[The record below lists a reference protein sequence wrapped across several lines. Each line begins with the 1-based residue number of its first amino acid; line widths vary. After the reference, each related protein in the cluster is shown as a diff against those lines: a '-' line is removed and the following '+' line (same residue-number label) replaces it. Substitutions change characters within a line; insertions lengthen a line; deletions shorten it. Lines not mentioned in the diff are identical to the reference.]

1 MNANLNPLANLS
13 SLLEIQVF
21 SKLTPAQLKQVKS
34 FVNRCK
40 NLDGYETPFHW
51 DCIENRKNP
60 FTHEIL
66 CYVQKKLVGYVA
78 LYYFKDKEVEIT
90 LLIHPEYR
98 DSKVFRLVWEQIK
111 LTVHRNKIETEYY
124 TFTLHQRHE
133 KLIELLKD
141 AEANRVNQI
150 YKLILSKRPNVG
162 DHKLSDHPELRVR
175 EAIESDTDVLV
186 ELECQSF
193 GTDANAYLDNL
204 KALFIDPKQ
213 KIYVILENEKVIGK
227 VHFKIE
233 KNQAFIFDFCI
244 FSTKQNKGF
253 GNFLLQETLLT
264 VLGNG
269 VDKIYLETDSPHYL
283 KWYKKL
289 GFKEVAIYDHWKL
302 YYPGFIKYHD
312 NQYRMLVLNHYQE
325 YDLLA

>member
-1 MNANLNPLANLS
+1 MSANVNLPANLS
-13 SLLEIQVF
+13 NLLEIQLF
-21 SKLTPAQLKQVKS
+21 SKLSAAQQKQVKS

-60 FTHEIL
+60 FIHEIL
-66 CYVQKKLVGYVA
+66 CYVDKKLVGYVA

-90 LLIHPEYR
+90 LLVHPEYR
-98 DSKVFRLVWEQIK
+98 DSKVFRLIWEQIK

-124 TFTLHQRHE
+124 TFTLHQKNE
-133 KLIELLKD
+133 NLIELLKD

-150 YKLILSKRPNVG
+150 YKLLLSKKPPFF
-162 DHKLSDHPELRVR
+162 DHNPALRPELTIR
-175 EAIESDTDVLV
+175 EAMESDTDVLV

-193 GTDANAYLDNL
+193 GTEATAYLDNL
-204 KALFIDPKQ
+204 NALFVDPKQ
-213 KIYVILENEKVIGK
+213 KIYVVLENEKIVGK

-233 KNQAFIFDFCI
+233 KSHAFIFDFCI
-244 FSTKQNKGF
+244 FSNKQNKGF
-253 GNFLLQETLLT
+253 GNFLLQDTILT
-264 VLGNG
+264 VLANG
-269 VDKIYLETDSPHYL
+269 VDKIYLETDSPLYL

-289 GFKEVAIYDHWKL
+289 GFKEAAIYDHWKL
-302 YYPGFIKYHD
+302 YYPSFIKYHD